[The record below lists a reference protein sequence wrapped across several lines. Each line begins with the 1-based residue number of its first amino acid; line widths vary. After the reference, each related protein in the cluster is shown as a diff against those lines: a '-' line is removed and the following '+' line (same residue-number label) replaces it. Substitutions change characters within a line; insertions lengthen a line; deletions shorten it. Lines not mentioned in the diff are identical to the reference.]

1 MTNVYRIID
10 ANLNRASEGLRTIE
24 EFARFVLGDMLV
36 SGDLKSLRHSL
47 AEAANRLDRV
57 LLLVARDTGG
67 DVGTTNKTESELQ
80 RPTIAAV
87 VVAAS
92 QRVQQSLRC
101 LEEYG
106 KMVNTP
112 FAENIESLRYR
123 SYDMLAKIELKALQ
137 YLKTN
142 SSVQRASCS
151 HSKLYVLVDCELPI
165 DEFVKRLEVLSHAGV
180 DWIQIRDK
188 QADSRRLV
196 IYSKAAITSLDKSKT
211 QVLVNDRLDI
221 AMAVGAAGVHLGQED
236 LQISEARRIA
246 PESMWIGVSTHS
258 IAQALDA
265 EAEGADYI
273 GCGPTFPSTTKN
285 FDQYNGVDWLATV
298 AEKVSIPAFA
308 IGGIDASNVERVT
321 QAGIRRVA
329 VNSGVWGSVDPAT
342 SARQIREKL

>member
-24 EFARFVLGDMLV
+24 EFVRFVLEDVIV

-47 AEAANRLDRV
+47 TEAANLLDRV
-57 LLLVARDTGG
+57 LLLGARDTVG

-80 RPTIAAV
+80 RSTFAAV

-106 KMVNTP
+106 KMVSTP
-112 FAENIESLRYR
+112 FAANIESLRYR
-123 SYDMLAKIELKALQ
+123 SYDLLAKIELEALQ

-142 SSVQRASCS
+142 SSVQRPSCS
-151 HSKLYVLVDCELPI
+151 HSKLYVLVDCVLPV
-165 DEFVKRLEVLSHAGV
+165 DDFVKRLQVLSHAGV
-180 DWIQIRDK
+180 NWIQIGDK
-188 QADSRRLV
+188 QADSRRLMN
-196 IYSKAAITSLDKSKT
+196 YSKAAIVSLDKSMT

-236 LQISEARRIA
+236 LHIAEARRIA
-246 PESMWIGVSTHS
+246 PELMWIGVSTHS
-258 IAQALDA
+258 ITQAMEA

-273 GCGPTFPSTTKN
+273 GCGPTFASTTKS
-285 FDQYNGVDWLATV
+285 FDQYNGVDWLTTV

-321 QAGIRRVA
+321 RTGIRRVA
-329 VNSGVWGSVDPAT
+329 VSSAIWGSTDPAT